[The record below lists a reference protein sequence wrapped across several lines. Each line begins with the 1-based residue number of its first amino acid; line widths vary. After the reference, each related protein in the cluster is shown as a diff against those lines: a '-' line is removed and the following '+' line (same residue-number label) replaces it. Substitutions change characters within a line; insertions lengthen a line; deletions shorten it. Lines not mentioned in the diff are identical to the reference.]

1 MSNSNRNGNYFD
13 STSLIEFFWRWR
25 KSLIIIG
32 VAAAVVSS
40 VVSFIIRE
48 KYKSTVI
55 LFPVSS
61 NSIAKA
67 LLTEDMSGKQDVLQ
81 FGEEE
86 QAEQML
92 QILNSDEIRSR
103 ICKKYDLMKHYRIDP
118 NDRYKQTR
126 LFETYNE
133 NIAFKRTEF
142 MSVKIEVMDEDPIL
156 AAKMANDIAELLD
169 STKARMQRDRAVNAF
184 NIVSAEYFRKKA
196 EVDKMQDSLRKLN
209 LLGMYDYESQSEV
222 TTEQYA
228 IAMSKGDQRAID
240 KLGEQ
245 LRIIGQYGSAYMAV
259 RENLYIQREQLNL
272 LKRKYEEAKVDAE
285 QVLTYKFIVNKAFP
299 AERKSYPVRWLLVS
313 VSSITSLVLGVLV
326 LILFDNLKQIRK
338 RDLKS

>member
-1 MSNSNRNGNYFD
+1 MSNSNGNGNYFD

-25 KSLIIIG
+25 KPLIIIG
-32 VAAAVVSS
+32 LSAAVVSS

-67 LLTEDMSGKQDVLQ
+67 LLTEDLSGKQDVLQ

-126 LFETYNE
+126 LYETYND
-133 NIAFKRTEF
+133 NIAYKRTEF

-169 STKARMQRDRAVNAF
+169 STKARMQRDRAINAF

-196 EVDKMQDSLRKLN
+196 EVDKMQDSLQKLN
-209 LLGMYDYESQSEV
+209 QLGMYDYESQSEV

-228 IAMSKGDQRAID
+228 IAMSKGDQRAMD
-240 KLGEQ
+240 KLEEQ
-245 LRIIGQYGSAYMAV
+245 LLIIGKYGSAYMAV

-313 VSSITSLVLGVLV
+313 VSTITSLVLGVLV

>member
-1 MSNSNRNGNYFD
+1 
-13 STSLIEFFWRWR
+13 
-25 KSLIIIG
+25 
-32 VAAAVVSS
+32 
-40 VVSFIIRE
+40 
-48 KYKSTVI
+48 
-55 LFPVSS
+55 
-61 NSIAKA
+61 
-67 LLTEDMSGKQDVLQ
+67 
-81 FGEEE
+81 
-86 QAEQML
+86 
-92 QILNSDEIRSR
+92 
-103 ICKKYDLMKHYRIDP
+103 
-118 NDRYKQTR
+118 
-126 LFETYNE
+126 
-133 NIAFKRTEF
+133 
-142 MSVKIEVMDEDPIL
+142 MSVKIEVLDEDPIL

-209 LLGMYDYESQSEV
+209 QLGMYDYESQSEV

-228 IAMSKGDQRAID
+228 IAMSKGDQRAMD

-313 VSSITSLVLGVLV
+313 VSTITSLVLGVLV